1 MKKVRKVLII
11 AGFDPSCGAGIV
23 LDTKVVRALG
33 EFAASVITCLT
44 VQTTE
49 RVYDAKTIDP
59 DFFEYQ
65 LQRIIEDI
73 EPDSVKIGLL
83 GSEEIAKVVLRN
95 IRRYNLK
102 NIVCDPVLKSTSGF
116 EFGEDRFV
124 EFLKSEFLKVCSV
137 ITPNKTEAEVIFDMK
152 IENFGEDILN
162 SIQQKMNKMGI
173 KSCVLKGGH
182 VDGYLAEDVLITQ
195 TEIYRVSAKK
205 KGSTDNIHGTG
216 CAFSSAFATF
226 LAKGYN
232 MYDTLKQTKDFVSNL
247 IHNSIKIGKGRLVLN
262 P

>member
-1 MKKVRKVLII
+1 MKKVLII
-11 AGFDPSCGAGIV
+11 AGFDPSGGAGIV

-33 EFAASVITCLT
+33 EFAVSTITSLT

-49 RVYDAKTIDP
+49 RVYDALPIDP
-59 DFFEYQ
+59 HFFEYQ
-65 LQRIIEDI
+65 LQKIVEDI

-83 GSEEIAKVVLRN
+83 GSEEIARAVLRN
-95 IRRYNLK
+95 IKKYNLK

-116 EFGEDRFV
+116 EFGKDKFV
-124 EFLKSEFLKVCSV
+124 EFLKSEFFKVCSV
-137 ITPNKTEAEVIFDMK
+137 ITPNKTEAEAIFDLK
-152 IENFGEDILN
+152 IENFEGDILS
-162 SIQQKMNKMGI
+162 SIQEKMNKMGI

-182 VDGYLAEDVLITQ
+182 VDGHLAEDILITQ
-195 TEIYRVSAKK
+195 TKIYRVSAKK

-232 MYDTLKQTKDFVSNL
+232 MYDALKQTKDFVSNL
-247 IHNSIKIGKGRLVLN
+247 IYNSIKIGKGRLVLN